1 MLCITDTQWL
11 YTILFFIFVFIWSVW
26 QIWELGQ
33 SAMLLLPQY
42 FEKHWYKS
50 FCMHF
55 VIFINEHYN
64 LSTGV
69 SPKSPL
75 STHTPGWQI
84 TAPLG
89 LPCRSVLIAPNGI
102 RPQRAWLQYRPAGTQ
117 LSLHTRTYILN
128 KVLMKVGKIM
138 LMQSCSFEC
147 YKYEAVLNTPKFSV
161 VLFHHKH
168 TTWDRKCACL
178 RVFTE
183 WGLPHPIPPS
193 NSIIFHLAC
202 SSLSCWGSWGFGALL
217 KGLTSVVD
225 NSCQSWD
232 SNPQP
237 RVTSPTLYPLG
248 CSWNCGSWP
257 NHSDSVIEAC
267 DVPVLDHVV
276 SSPLPLKNISLTLSV
291 HPSCLV
297 LFLHGW
303 KYLILAS

>member
-1 MLCITDTQWL
+1 M
-11 YTILFFIFVFIWSVW
+11 F
-26 QIWELGQ
+26 
-33 SAMLLLPQY
+33 LLPQY

-147 YKYEAVLNTPKFSV
+147 YKYEAVLNTPKLSV

-168 TTWDRKCACL
+168 TAWDRKCACL

-225 NSCQSWD
+225 NSCRSWD

-237 RVTSPTLYPLG
+237 RVTSPTLYTLEPRLLMKL
-248 CSWNCGSWP
+248 WLM
-257 NHSDSVIEAC
+257 AK
-267 DVPVLDHVV
+267 PVT
-276 SSPLPLKNISLTLSV
+276 PWLKRVT
-291 HPSCLV
+291 
-297 LFLHGW
+297 
-303 KYLILAS
+303 YLC